1 MDDKKEMLRGIK
13 DCLNQFNSENGD
25 DLSDLV
31 NGVIVGFAIAEGIVS
46 GRTDT
51 SGKSA
56 EENALG
62 IIAAITLVEAMPD
75 SALDSIGKMFS

>member
-1 MDDKKEMLRGIK
+1 MDDKKEVLRGIK
-13 DCLNQFNSENGD
+13 DCLKQFNTESGD

-31 NGVIVGFAIAEGIVS
+31 NGAIVGFALAEGIVS
-46 GRTDT
+46 GEIDT

-62 IIAAITLVEAMPD
+62 IIAAITLLEALPN
-75 SALDSIGKMFS
+75 STLDSIGKMFS

>member
-13 DCLNQFNSENGD
+13 DCLKQFNTESGD

-31 NGVIVGFAIAEGIVS
+31 NGAIVGFAIDEGIVS
-46 GRTDT
+46 GEIDV

-62 IIAAITLVEAMPD
+62 IIAAVTLIGALSD
-75 SALDSIGKMFS
+75 SSLDSIGKMFS

>member
-1 MDDKKEMLRGIK
+1 MDDKKDVLRGIK
-13 DCLNQFNSENGD
+13 DCLKKFNSENGD

-31 NGVIVGFAIAEGIVS
+31 NGAIVGFAIAEGIVS
-46 GRTDT
+46 GEIDV

-62 IIAAITLVEAMPD
+62 IIAAITFVEAMPD
-75 SALDSIGKMFS
+75 STLDSIGKMFS

>member
-1 MDDKKEMLRGIK
+1 MDDKKEVLRGIK
-13 DCLNQFNSENGD
+13 DCLEQFNTESGD

-31 NGVIVGFAIAEGIVS
+31 NGAIIGFAIAEGIVS
-46 GRTDT
+46 GEIDV

-62 IIAAITLVEAMPD
+62 IIAAITLVEALPD
-75 SALDSIGKMFS
+75 SSLDSIGKMFS